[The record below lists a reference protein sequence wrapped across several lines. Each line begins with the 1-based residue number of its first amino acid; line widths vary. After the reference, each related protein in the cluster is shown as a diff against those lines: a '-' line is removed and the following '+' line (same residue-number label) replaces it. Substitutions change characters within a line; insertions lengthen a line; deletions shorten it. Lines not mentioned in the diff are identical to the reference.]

1 MAGRKAYTLPCLNV
15 EGREWGGGGGVELYE
30 EGGGFSSNF

>member
-15 EGREWGGGGGVELYE
+15 EGGGGGVELYE